1 MTPRLN
7 PFAAGPATMANKILV
22 IGSGFAGFWAAVAA
36 RRVAGGRAEVAL
48 VSPEPM
54 LEIRPRLYEARP
66 ETLAVALLPL
76 LRKVDVSFVRGEAIR
91 LDTAARTV
99 TLGPGDRLARNR
111 LAYDRL
117 VVATGSRMRR
127 PPVPGAAA
135 AFSVDTQAE
144 AIAFDRRLGEI
155 AGNVAAPTIA
165 VVGAGF
171 TGIELAL
178 ELRDRLLAHGAAGAA
193 ERLRIVLID
202 RAGTV
207 GPELGPGP
215 RPEIETALTAAGVEL
230 RLGAAVQALAADRV
244 TFGDGSVLAA
254 DAVVLATGMAASPFA
269 VEVPGSRD
277 ELGRI
282 VVDTALRAPAAPEV
296 FVAGDAAAADTGDGH
311 RALQSCQHAGQL
323 GRVAGENAA
332 RDLIGLPPVPY
343 TQLRYVTCLDLG
355 RSGAVITGGWERRVE
370 KTGEEGKAVKRR
382 INTQVIYPPADG
394 TVEAL
399 LASSSINLA
408 ERAGLV
414 DGTKAGLGPVPGKAD
429 G

>member
-1 MTPRLN
+1 
-7 PFAAGPATMANKILV
+7 MADNILI

-36 RRVAGGRAEVAL
+36 RRIAGGRAEVTL
-48 VSPEPM
+48 VSPQPL

-76 LRKVDVSFVRGEAIR
+76 LGKVDIGFVSGQAIG
-91 LDTAARTV
+91 LDTGAKTV
-99 TLGPGDRLARNR
+99 TLSAGDRLAPDR
-111 LAYDRL
+111 LDYDRL

-155 AGNVAAPTIA
+155 AGTIAAPTIA

-202 RAGTV
+202 RAATV
-207 GPELGPGP
+207 GPELGRGP
-215 RPEIETALTAAGVEL
+215 RPEIEAALTAAGVEL
-230 RLGAAVQALAADRV
+230 RLGAAVQALAAARV
-244 TFGDGSVLAA
+244 SFADGGVLAA
-254 DAVVLATGMAASPFA
+254 DAVVLATGMVASPFTTQ
-269 VEVPGSRD
+269 VPGARD
-277 ELGRI
+277 ELGRV
-282 VVDTALRAPAAPEV
+282 VVDTALRAPAASDV

-311 RALQSCQHAGQL
+311 RTLQSCQHAGQL

-343 TQLRYVTCLDLG
+343 TQLRYITCLDLG

-382 INTQVIYPPADG
+382 INTQVIYPPAAG
-394 TVEAL
+394 TAAAL

-414 DGTKAGLGPVPGKAD
+414 DGTKAGPDPAPVSGPD
-429 G
+429 